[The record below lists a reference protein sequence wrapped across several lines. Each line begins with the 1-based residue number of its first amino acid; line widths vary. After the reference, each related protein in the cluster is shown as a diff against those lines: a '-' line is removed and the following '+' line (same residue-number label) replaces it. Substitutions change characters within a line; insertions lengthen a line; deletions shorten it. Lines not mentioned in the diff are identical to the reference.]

1 MEMNPLF
8 PRLVLTMA
16 FITAMENQLGRTTN
30 FFWVALV
37 WTLKP
42 DLQICGDAQS
52 TKYWCIRGKSV
63 HAPAPGASSL
73 TYHRI
78 SESNNDPGVC
88 HSEAKETRGQMNTE
102 V

>member
-1 MEMNPLF
+1 MNSLF
-8 PRLVLTMA
+8 PRLILIMA
-16 FITAMENQLGRTTN
+16 FIAAMVNQLGCTAN

-52 TKYWCIRGKSV
+52 AKYWCIRKWGKECTCPS
-63 HAPAPGASSL
+63 PWSISP
-73 TYHRI
+73 YHRI
-78 SESNNDPGVC
+78 SESNNDPGVR
-88 HSEAKETRGQMNTE
+88 HSEDKETRGQMNTE